1 MLPKKDSQTEPYA
14 LEDMISDLQ
23 ARRHSLDH
31 EDIVQDPAELLKQ
44 RERDLVLAAEL
55 GKALLERNQELT
67 KQTETLVEEYSA
79 KLESLEQERHLLRRR
94 LEEARDE
101 SEARALEFQTDVE
114 SLRSQLEEQNERAR
128 RTERDQTTLVA
139 ELTAQNTRLADQLRE
154 AAKQEEQL
162 LAEVKRLR
170 ENCALR
176 NTTLQDHV
184 SSLEVLRDE
193 VQLVSA
199 QRTELERRSL
209 ELREERAR
217 AIAALEEAEER
228 ATAVE
233 RLGHEA
239 EHRARVAEQER
250 IADTDLKEKRD
261 ELASALAAIEAER
274 RARSGSIQKTPRSL
288 QAEMECEES
297 GNSLGEQED
306 GSLRTEVARV
316 TKRLRE
322 LCAHLRRG
330 EDDSGLQSDCDESM
344 LVINLNNS
352 EAEVGTNERETHSS
366 PTNCPGALIELVEEV
381 YNLALSGRGAPGELG
396 LAVELHRV
404 REELENSREQCR
416 IQEEELKRRGDTILE
431 FTSKLSVCETELR
444 GAKEERDRARCDI
457 EHSELTKDEIVAK
470 AYKVRDQAVARQNR
484 VEVEL
489 ARTRIDILQADS
501 QLKEA
506 IKQKIELSQQ
516 LEQWQMDMQ
525 ALLDEH
531 VRSKLT
537 PTSQIVATSENSDM
551 APARKKRSTGS
562 TKKMFGLF

>member
-1 MLPKKDSQTEPYA
+1 
-14 LEDMISDLQ
+14 
-23 ARRHSLDH
+23 
-31 EDIVQDPAELLKQ
+31 
-44 RERDLVLAAEL
+44 
-55 GKALLERNQELT
+55 
-67 KQTETLVEEYSA
+67 
-79 KLESLEQERHLLRRR
+79 SLEQERHLLRRK
-94 LEEARDE
+94 LEEARDD
-101 SEARALEFQTDVE
+101 SEARALELQGDVE
-114 SLRSQLEEQNERAR
+114 TLRSQLEEQNERAR
-128 RTERDQTTLVA
+128 RAERDQATLVA

-154 AAKQEEQL
+154 AARQEEQL
-162 LAEVKRLR
+162 LTEMKILR
-170 ENCALR
+170 EKCALR
-176 NTTLQDHV
+176 STTLQDHV
-184 SSLEVLRDE
+184 SSLEILRDE

-228 ATAVE
+228 AAALE

-239 EHRARVAEQER
+239 EHRARIAEQER
-250 IADTDLKEKRD
+250 D
-261 ELASALAAIEAER
+261 ELSSALAAIEVER
-274 RARSGSIQKTPRSL
+274 RARSGSIQKPPRSL

-297 GNSLGEQED
+297 NSLEEQED
-306 GSLRTEVARV
+306 RSLKTEVARA
-316 TKRLRE
+316 TKRLKE

-352 EAEVGTNERETHSS
+352 ESEVNTNEREAHPS
-366 PTNCPGALIELVEEV
+366 PTNYPGALLELVEEV

-404 REELENSREQCR
+404 REELELSREQCR
-416 IQEEELKRRGDTILE
+416 IQEDELKRRGDTILE
-431 FTSKLSVCETELR
+431 LTSKLSVCEAELR
-444 GAKEERDRARCDI
+444 GVKEERDRARCDI

-506 IKQKIELSQQ
+506 IKQKVELSQQ
-516 LEQWQMDMQ
+516 LEQWQMDVQM
-525 ALLDEH
+525 LLDEH

-537 PTSQIVATSENSDM
+537 PASQIVATRNGENSDM
-551 APARKKRSTGS
+551 SAPARKKRSTGS

>member
-31 EDIVQDPAELLKQ
+31 EDVVQDPAELLKQ

-67 KQTETLVEEYSA
+67 KQAETLAEEYSA

-101 SEARALEFQTDVE
+101 SETRALELQADVE

-128 RTERDQTTLVA
+128 RAERDQATLVA
-139 ELTAQNTRLADQLRE
+139 ELTAQNTRLANQLRE

-228 ATAVE
+228 ATAME

-239 EHRARVAEQER
+239 EHRARVAEQE
-250 IADTDLKEKRD
+250 RD

-306 GSLRTEVARV
+306 GSLRTEVARA

-352 EAEVGTNERETHSS
+352 EAEVGTNDRDTHSS

-431 FTSKLSVCETELR
+431 LTSKLSVCETELR

-537 PTSQIVATSENSDM
+537 PTSQIVATSDNSDM
-551 APARKKRSTGS
+551 SAPARKKRSTGS

>member
-1 MLPKKDSQTEPYA
+1 
-14 LEDMISDLQ
+14 
-23 ARRHSLDH
+23 
-31 EDIVQDPAELLKQ
+31 
-44 RERDLVLAAEL
+44 
-55 GKALLERNQELT
+55 
-67 KQTETLVEEYSA
+67 
-79 KLESLEQERHLLRRR
+79 
-94 LEEARDE
+94 
-101 SEARALEFQTDVE
+101 
-114 SLRSQLEEQNERAR
+114 
-128 RTERDQTTLVA
+128 
-139 ELTAQNTRLADQLRE
+139 
-154 AAKQEEQL
+154 
-162 LAEVKRLR
+162 
-170 ENCALR
+170 
-176 NTTLQDHV
+176 
-184 SSLEVLRDE
+184 
-193 VQLVSA
+193 
-199 QRTELERRSL
+199 
-209 ELREERAR
+209 
-217 AIAALEEAEER
+217 
-228 ATAVE
+228 
-233 RLGHEA
+233 
-239 EHRARVAEQER
+239 
-250 IADTDLKEKRD
+250 
-261 ELASALAAIEAER
+261 
-274 RARSGSIQKTPRSL
+274 
-288 QAEMECEES
+288 MECEES

-306 GSLRTEVARV
+306 GSLRTEVGRA

-352 EAEVGTNERETHSS
+352 EAEVGTNDRDTHSS

-431 FTSKLSVCETELR
+431 LTSKLSVCEAELR

-551 APARKKRSTGS
+551 SAPARKKRSTGS

>member
-239 EHRARVAEQER
+239 EHRARVAEQE
-250 IADTDLKEKRD
+250 RD